1 MAASDATL
9 KALHAVL
16 AEQLLDMIQN
26 GVPVFD
32 KEGNESGT
40 RKATAAELAVA
51 VTFLK
56 NNEITANLDDS
67 DATKALREALE
78 ARRKKAKPV
87 MPDFLSDSGGM
98 HLWPVNRHARSSSG
112 GRKCTYCKTTTLFL
126 FLRRPLRCPRLRY
139 PSR

>member
-9 KALHAVL
+9 KSLHAVL

-98 HLWPVNRHARSSSG
+98 H
-112 GRKCTYCKTTTLFL
+112 
-126 FLRRPLRCPRLRY
+126 
-139 PSR
+139 

>member
-56 NNEITANLDDS
+56 ANDITANLDDS

-98 HLWPVNRHARSSSG
+98 H
-112 GRKCTYCKTTTLFL
+112 
-126 FLRRPLRCPRLRY
+126 
-139 PSR
+139 

>member
-1 MAASDATL
+1 MAAASDATL

-87 MPDFLSDSGGM
+87 MPDFLSETM
-98 HLWPVNRHARSSSG
+98 Q
-112 GRKCTYCKTTTLFL
+112 
-126 FLRRPLRCPRLRY
+126 
-139 PSR
+139 

>member
-9 KALHAVL
+9 KSLHAVL

-26 GVPVFD
+26 GVPVLD
-32 KEGNESGT
+32 KEGNEAGT

-56 NNEITANLDDS
+56 NNDITANLDDS

-87 MPDFLSDSGGM
+87 MPDFLSDTGGM
-98 HLWPVNRHARSSSG
+98 H
-112 GRKCTYCKTTTLFL
+112 
-126 FLRRPLRCPRLRY
+126 
-139 PSR
+139 

>member
-9 KALHAVL
+9 KELHAVL
-16 AEQLLDMIQN
+16 ADQLLGIIRN
-26 GVPVFD
+26 GVPVLD
-32 KEGNESGT
+32 KEGTEVGT

-56 NNEITANLDDS
+56 ANDITANLDDS

-87 MPDFLSDSGGM
+87 MPDFLSDAGGM
-98 HLWPVNRHARSSSG
+98 H
-112 GRKCTYCKTTTLFL
+112 
-126 FLRRPLRCPRLRY
+126 
-139 PSR
+139 

>member
-1 MAASDATL
+1 MSASDTL
-9 KALHAVL
+9 LKELHAEL
-16 AEQLLDMIQN
+16 ARQLLDVVKN

-32 KEGNESGT
+32 KEGDEVGT

-56 NNEITANLDDS
+56 NNDITADLNDS
-67 DATKALREALE
+67 DATKELRDALE

-98 HLWPVNRHARSSSG
+98 H
-112 GRKCTYCKTTTLFL
+112 
-126 FLRRPLRCPRLRY
+126 
-139 PSR
+139 